1 MRFKTDENL
10 HPDASVLLSAHG
22 HDAVTVW
29 DQGLRGTLDENLAQ
43 VCKHEGRVLVSLD
56 LDFSD
61 IRTYPPEEFPGILV
75 LRLRS
80 QDSKSV
86 LRFFAAYYLFW
97 NAKLRQDSSGWWMK
111 RESGSGARSPRTRA
125 ERRVSYGPCT
135 RQSHPHRR

>member
-86 LRFFAAYYLFW
+86 LAV
-97 NAKLRQDSSGWWMK
+97 LRRLLPLLE
-111 RESGSGARSPRTRA
+111 REAPAGQLWVVDETGVRIRGKEPKDK
-125 ERRVSYGPCT
+125 G
-135 RQSHPHRR
+135 